1 MNKPCFS
8 MRGISKIYPGTIALH
23 HVSLEVK
30 KGEVH
35 GIIGKNG
42 AGKSTLV
49 GIIAGMITPS
59 QGEISLAGRIFET
72 LNRIDS
78 KKLGISI
85 VPQEPQVILDATIA
99 ENLFIPDYVTK
110 GRFIDWPGLNRQAG
124 EILHQA
130 GLDIDARAKAGDLS
144 MSEQQLLLVVKA
156 CYVEKSKIIILDE
169 ASASLT
175 TKDQKI
181 LYGIIKERKAK
192 GNTIIFISHRTDEL
206 LEVCDRVTVL
216 RDGRSITTA
225 NCADL
230 DKAKLSALIVGEDS
244 NFCDYQFE
252 KTAAGKVFTE
262 QEMVMSVENL
272 SRVGVFQNVSFQV
285 YQGEILGIA
294 GIRGSGRTEI
304 LKGITGIEPV
314 DSGCIKIGQK
324 KVSFAGPSQAFQQ
337 GIVYLPEDR
346 ESEGLIGNMSIR
358 GNMTLN
364 GLYKIFNKPFID
376 RQKEKTVVEALV
388 SKLEI
393 KIASIEQ
400 EASQLSGGNKQK
412 VVVGKIMAM
421 DPKVFLLDEPTRGI
435 DIAAKEGILRIIKEE
450 LVKSAAVVITSPGVD
465 DLVMVC
471 DRILVLYQGQ
481 IVGEY
486 HKGQFSEEEIFNAIQ
501 GASLE
506 NLQPGDEQ
514 RQAGCL

>member
-1 MNKPCFS
+1 MKSASLEEKAAGQDEQTMFS

-272 SRVGVFQNVSFQV
+272 SRVGVFQMSVSRFIKARFWALPV
-285 YQGEILGIA
+285 FGAAA
-294 GIRGSGRTEI
+294 GRKFSRGS
-304 LKGITGIEPV
+304 P
-314 DSGCIKIGQK
+314 
-324 KVSFAGPSQAFQQ
+324 
-337 GIVYLPEDR
+337 
-346 ESEGLIGNMSIR
+346 
-358 GNMTLN
+358 
-364 GLYKIFNKPFID
+364 
-376 RQKEKTVVEALV
+376 AL
-388 SKLEI
+388 SRWTAA
-393 KIASIEQ
+393 AS
-400 EASQLSGGNKQK
+400 
-412 VVVGKIMAM
+412 
-421 DPKVFLLDEPTRGI
+421 
-435 DIAAKEGILRIIKEE
+435 
-450 LVKSAAVVITSPGVD
+450 KSARKKS
-465 DLVMVC
+465 
-471 DRILVLYQGQ
+471 VLPDPARP
-481 IVGEY
+481 
-486 HKGQFSEEEIFNAIQ
+486 FSRGSFICRKTGKAK
-501 GASLE
+501 A
-506 NLQPGDEQ
+506 
-514 RQAGCL
+514 